1 MATSGDDTGRCTPQ
15 GVSYSTLPHMVN
27 ADGRYLYCKTWEPT
41 SGDKPRALLMIAHG
55 LDEHIGWYDDFAQFL
70 TGHNFLVFSHDH
82 IGHGQSEGERADV
95 KDFNVLVRDTLQHV
109 DMIVEKYP
117 DTPVYILG
125 YSMGGPVSI
134 LAACERPQ
142 QFAGVLLIGP
152 AIKPH
157 PGEAPGW
164 KVFLLK
170 LVVPVVPW
178 LSLTSGDR
186 ADLVGKD
193 EVTNQKIQDDPLCFH
208 GGLKLRTAAQILTG
222 MQKVQSKME
231 DIELPFLVMYG
242 EDDEVVNSEGS
253 KMLYEKARSADKTI
267 KTYPNCRHGL
277 LKETKEDADK
287 VKQDILEWLLAR
299 TEPS

>member
-1 MATSGDDTGRCTPQ
+1 MATSGEDTDRCTPQ

-27 ADGRYLYCKTWEPT
+27 ADGRYLHCKTWEPPG
-41 SGDKPRALLMIAHG
+41 SKPRALLMIAHG

-70 TGHNFLVFSHDH
+70 TGHNILVFSHDH

-95 KDFNVLVRDTLQHV
+95 KDFNILVRDTLQHV

-152 AIKPH
+152 AIKPF

-164 KVFLLK
+164 KN
-170 LVVPVVPW
+170 
-178 LSLTSGDR
+178 R
-186 ADLVGKD
+186 
-193 EVTNQKIQDDPLCFH
+193 KIQEDPLCFH

-222 MQKVQSKME
+222 MQKVQSQVD
-231 DIELPFLVMYG
+231 DIEWPFLVMHG
-242 EDDEVVNSEGS
+242 EDDQVVNSEGS
-253 KMLYEKARSADKTI
+253 KMLHEKARSLDKTM
-267 KTYPNCRHGL
+267 
-277 LKETKEDADK
+277 K
-287 VKQDILEWLLAR
+287 VDILSTDDCFSRL
-299 TEPS
+299 